1 MEEVLKFLQENKV
14 FYLATLD
21 GNQPRVRPMGFVMI
35 YEGRLCFCTNN
46 KKEMFKQMKACPRI
60 EICACAPDG
69 RYLRVS
75 GSTAFNPARAA
86 KEKALE
92 INPHLKTMYSADDG
106 IFEIFHFEEATAV
119 FADMQGNRREVR
131 I

>member
-1 MEEVLKFLQENKV
+1 MEEILKFLQETKV
-14 FYLATLD
+14 FFLATVD

-46 KKEMFKQMKACPRI
+46 KKDMFKQMKAGPKI

-69 RYLRVS
+69 RYLRVK
-75 GSTAFNPARAA
+75 GSIAFNPARAA

-92 INPHLKTMYSADDG
+92 INPHLKTMYSVDDS
-106 IFEIFHFEEATAV
+106 IFEIFYFEKATAV
-119 FADMQGNRREVR
+119 FADMKGGRKELQ